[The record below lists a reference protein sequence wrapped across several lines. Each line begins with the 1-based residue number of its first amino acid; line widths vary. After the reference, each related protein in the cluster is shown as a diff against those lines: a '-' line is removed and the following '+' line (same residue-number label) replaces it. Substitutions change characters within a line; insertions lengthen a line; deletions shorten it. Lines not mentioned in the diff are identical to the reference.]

1 MARGPRYVDFGA
13 IHRDRQR
20 RRDAKASGHLG
31 NVGQDEFTA
40 DGLVKAAPRPQRRHT
55 TSTFDNG
62 MEAFQAVS
70 TAQRKSDARKT
81 SLSDLAIGGG
91 EALSA
96 VFRSPELRRKAIQ
109 DALNSPTSVLDDIGQ
124 AVRRGVAENSS
135 FDLASIIRT
144 KASLALLKPPEPE
157 PEPEPVVKRRP
168 SLERRRR
175 ARAFMKT
182 VERRN
187 SFEGDEEPATPREPK
202 PVPVPVAAKRTGA
215 RRPGFDG
222 TAGIKTNMRRF
233 ARKFGTA
240 KERQQAIADNARLN
254 GTDART
260 YAVAGAVA
268 G

>member
-40 DGLVKAAPRPQRRHT
+40 DGLVKAAPPQQRRHT
-55 TSTFDNG
+55 IATFDKP

-157 PEPEPVVKRRP
+157 PEPEPEPVVKRRP

-182 VERRN
+182 VERRQ
-187 SFEGDEEPATPREPK
+187 SFEGDDEPATPCEPK
-202 PVPVPVAAKRTGA
+202 PVPVPATAKRTGA

-222 TAGIKTNMRRF
+222 AAGIKTNMRRF

-240 KERQQAIADNARLN
+240 KERQQAIADNAKLN

-260 YAVAGAVA
+260 YAVAGA

>member
-13 IHRDRQR
+13 IRRDRQR
-20 RRDAKASGHLG
+20 ASGHLG
-31 NVGQDEFTA
+31 NVGQEEFTA
-40 DGLVKAAPRPQRRHT
+40 DGLVKAAPRPQRRRST
-55 TSTFDNG
+55 TGTFDNG

-124 AVRRGVAENSS
+124 AVRRGAAENSS

-144 KASLALLKPPEPE
+144 KASLALLRPPEPE
-157 PEPEPVVKRRP
+157 PEPEPEPVKRRP

-182 VERRN
+182 VERRQ

-202 PVPVPVAAKRTGA
+202 PVPVPAAAKRTGA

-222 TAGIKTNMRRF
+222 AAGIKTNMRRF

-254 GTDART
+254 GTDARA
-260 YAVAGAVA
+260 YAVAGAT